1 MRSGTH
7 PLPVRVEDVRPGIPL
22 LVPTSGSLS
31 GHAVGEL
38 GAAADA
44 ALGRRPWGIVV
55 DLSGIAAMTP
65 AGLAML
71 VRVAQRA
78 GDLDVGFCIVE
89 SDAVR
94 SAVARAGL
102 QQLFELHP
110 GVEEALAAL
119 RVAD

>member
-1 MRSGTH
+1 MSSY
-7 PLPVRVEDVRPGIPL
+7 PLPVRVDDVRPGIPL
-22 LVPTSGSLS
+22 LVPSAGSLS
-31 GHAVGEL
+31 GYAVGEL
-38 GAAADA
+38 GAVADA
-44 ALGRRPWGIVV
+44 ALGRHPWGIVL

-65 AGLAML
+65 AGLALL

-89 SDAVR
+89 SGAVR
-94 SAVARAGL
+94 SAVTRAGL

-119 RVAD
+119 GVAV